1 MLLSVLKGVS
11 AMQRLTKLL
20 KGTIAFLGA
29 GAAALAITAYGQGLW
44 GQLVLANLRIHPEWP
59 WAAAVMAALLAFLIC
74 WLGGLGWPHGTSA
87 SRRQLLRW
95 NPIPWPVFGAAVLAG
110 VLANIALGG
119 LWIIASD
126 LIHIPPGITP
136 KMTGYPLTTVL
147 SFLIMG
153 SIAAP
158 LSEEAAFRGYAQSIL
173 ERAWGWAPAAVVG
186 SSALFAAVH
195 VPQGFFLPKL
205 GLYFAGGL
213 IFGAIAWFT
222 NSLYAS
228 MLVHGL
234 ADLEG
239 FLLLWPHDA
248 HPHRLVTE
256 GAHDP
261 LFLPALVA
269 LAVFGPL
276 ALLVFRH
283 LARMTSRER
292 SARNSALKTGGE
304 IWSI

>member
-1 MLLSVLKGVS
+1 MQ
-11 AMQRLTKLL
+11 QRLMKLL
-20 KGTIAFLGA
+20 KDTIPFVGA
-29 GAAALAITAYGQGLW
+29 GAVALAITAYGQGLW
-44 GQLVLANLRIHPEWP
+44 GGLVLANLRFHPEWP
-59 WAAAVMAALLAFLIC
+59 WAAAAMAILLALLLS
-74 WLGGLGWPHGTSA
+74 WLGGFGWPNSTSV

-95 NPIPWPVFGAAVLAG
+95 NPIPRLVFGAAVLAG
-110 VLANIALGG
+110 VLAVIALGG
-119 LWIIASD
+119 LWIISSD
-126 LIHIPPGITP
+126 LIHIPRGITP
-136 KMTGYPLTTVL
+136 KMSGYPLTTVL

-158 LSEEAAFRGYAQSIL
+158 LSEEAAFRGYAQSML
-173 ERAWGWAPAAVVG
+173 ERAWGWAPAAVLG
-186 SSALFAAVH
+186 SSVLFAAVH
-195 VPQGFFLPKL
+195 VTQGFFLPKL
-205 GLYFAGGL
+205 GLYFAAGL

-222 NSLYAS
+222 NSVYAS

-276 ALLVFRH
+276 ALLAFRH

-292 SARNSALKTGGE
+292 STWRGTPIPAAS
-304 IWSI
+304 